1 MARRD
6 RASGRRTLSALALPD
21 RLRFLWQ
28 RARGFDVASVTERAK
43 KTARIHGKSY
53 PLVLTDMLW
62 SAGFRRVGFNDYIE
76 FDFAILNRA
85 ERATWVTSP
94 LALELSKKYDD
105 PDFVHHFHHKIEF
118 NRLFDR
124 FLGREW
130 LDLEQADA
138 EDLRAF
144 AQRHPVLIGKM
155 PVSKSGFGVSRY
167 HAADIDDWDAFHA
180 DLVAKGEVLVEE
192 GIIQHPTLEAIAP
205 GTANTTR
212 VTTFVKDDGTVEIVN
227 MAQKFGRGKVSDQGA
242 FGGFYTA
249 LHEDGRAMGMGYD
262 IHGELYETHP
272 DTGARIADYRLP
284 DMDAVRS
291 LISEVALVV
300 PQVRYV
306 GWDIVATAKGPV
318 LVEGNWGAG
327 VFENKPTATGIR
339 HGHLPRYRAA
349 MGF

>member
-1 MARRD
+1 MP
-6 RASGRRTLSALALPD
+6 SSALALTD

-28 RARGFDVASVTERAK
+28 RARGFDIASVTDRAR

-53 PLVLTDMLW
+53 PLVLADMLW

-76 FDFAILNRA
+76 FDFAILSGA

-105 PDFVHHFHHKIEF
+105 PEFVHHFHHKIEF
-118 NRLFDR
+118 NRLFER

-138 EDLRAF
+138 DALRAF
-144 AQRHPVLIGKM
+144 AERHPVLIGKM
-155 PVSKSGFGVSRY
+155 PVSKSGAGVSRY
-167 HAADIDDWDAFHA
+167 HAADVSDWAAFHA

-192 GIIQHPTLEAIAP
+192 GIVQHPVLEAIAP

-212 VTTFVKDDGTVEIVN
+212 VTTFVKDDGTVEIIN

-262 IHGELYETHP
+262 IHGEVYETHP
-272 DTGARIADYRLP
+272 DTGARIADFQLP
-284 DMDAVRS
+284 DMAALRA
-291 LISEVALVV
+291 LITEVALVV

-306 GWDIVATAKGPV
+306 GWDVVATAAGPV

-327 VFENKPTATGIR
+327 VFENKPSATGIR

>member
-1 MARRD
+1 MASR
-6 RASGRRTLSALALPD
+6 GLAVTD
-21 RLRFLWQ
+21 RLRFLLQ
-28 RARGFDVASVTERAK
+28 RARGFDLSSVTERAR
-43 KTARIHGKSY
+43 KTAAVHGKSY
-53 PLVLTDMLW
+53 PFVLVDMLW

-76 FDFAILNRA
+76 FDFAILDRA

-105 PDFVHHFHHKIEF
+105 PAHVHHFHHKTAF

-130 LDLEQADA
+130 LDLETSDA
-138 EDLRAF
+138 EQLRAF
-144 AQRHPVLIGKM
+144 AGRHPVLIGKM

-167 HAADIDDWDAFHA
+167 DTDGVTDWTALHAELID
-180 DLVAKGEVLVEE
+180 KGQTLVEE
-192 GIIQHPTLEAIAP
+192 RIQQHSALERIAP

-212 VTTFVKDDGTVEIVN
+212 VTTFVRDDGTVEIIN
-227 MAQKFGRGKVSDQGA
+227 MAQKFGRGQVSDQGA
-242 FGGFYTA
+242 FGGFYTT
-249 LHEDGRAMGMGYD
+249 LHDDGRAMGMGYD

-272 DTGARIADYRLP
+272 DTGVRIADFQLP
-284 DMDAVRS
+284 MMPELRA
-291 LISEVALVV
+291 LIAEVALVV

-306 GWDIVATAKGPV
+306 GWDIVMTEAGPV
-318 LVEGNWGAG
+318 LLEGNWGAG
-327 VFENKPTATGIR
+327 VFENKPSATGIR

>member
-1 MARRD
+1 MA
-6 RASGRRTLSALALPD
+6 SNALALTD

-28 RARGFDVASVTERAK
+28 RARGFDVASVTERAR

-53 PLVLTDMLW
+53 PLVLVDMLW
-62 SAGFRRVGFNDYIE
+62 SAGFRRVGFNDYLE
-76 FDFAILNRA
+76 FDFAILSRA

-94 LALELSKKYDD
+94 LALELSNTYDD
-105 PDFVHHFHHKIEF
+105 AAYVHHFHDKIEF

-130 LDLEQADA
+130 LDLQTADA
-138 EDLRAF
+138 EALRAF
-144 AQRHPVLIGKM
+144 AQRHPVLIGKE

-167 HAADIDDWDAFHA
+167 DTTDATDWEALYA
-180 DLVAKGEVLVEE
+180 ELVGRGQVLVEE
-192 GIIQHPTLEAIAP
+192 RIEQHPVLEAIAP

-212 VTTFVKDDGTVEIVN
+212 VTTFVKDDGTVEIIN

-262 IHGELYETHP
+262 IHGELYATHP
-272 DTGARIADYRLP
+272 DTGATIADYQLP
-284 DMDAVRS
+284 DMDAVRA
-291 LISEVALVV
+291 LITDVALVV

-306 GWDIVATAKGPV
+306 GWDVVATANGPV

>member
-1 MARRD
+1 M
-6 RASGRRTLSALALPD
+6 
-21 RLRFLWQ
+21 RFLWQ
-28 RARGFDVASVTERAK
+28 RARGFDVASVTERAR

-53 PLVLTDMLW
+53 PLVLADMLY
-62 SAGFRRVGFNDYIE
+62 SAGFRRVGFNDYLE
-76 FDFAILNRA
+76 FDFAILSRA

-94 LALELSKKYDD
+94 LALELSTAYDD
-105 PDFVHHFHHKIEF
+105 PAYVHHFHDKIAF
-118 NRLFDR
+118 NRLFDG
-124 FLGREW
+124 FLHREW
-130 LDLEQADA
+130 LDLETADA
-138 EDLRAF
+138 DALREF
-144 AQRHPVLIGKM
+144 ATRHPVLIGKE

-167 HAADIDDWDAFHA
+167 DTSGVTDWPALHAE
-180 DLVAKGEVLVEE
+180 LVAKGQVLVEE
-192 GIIQHPTLEAIAP
+192 RIVQHPALEAIAP

-212 VTTFVKDDGTVEIVN
+212 VTTFVKDDGTVEIIN
-227 MAQKFGRGKVSDQGA
+227 MAQKFGRGSVSDQGA

-272 DTGARIADYRLP
+272 DTGARIADFRLP
-284 DMDAVRS
+284 DMDAVRA
-291 LISEVALVV
+291 LITEVALVV

-306 GWDIVATAKGPV
+306 GWDIVATATGPV

>member
-1 MARRD
+1 
-6 RASGRRTLSALALPD
+6 
-21 RLRFLWQ
+21 
-28 RARGFDVASVTERAK
+28 
-43 KTARIHGKSY
+43 
-53 PLVLTDMLW
+53 
-62 SAGFRRVGFNDYIE
+62 
-76 FDFAILNRA
+76 
-85 ERATWVTSP
+85 
-94 LALELSKKYDD
+94 
-105 PDFVHHFHHKIEF
+105 
-118 NRLFDR
+118 
-124 FLGREW
+124 
-130 LDLEQADA
+130 
-138 EDLRAF
+138 
-144 AQRHPVLIGKM
+144 M

-249 LHEDGRAMGMGYD
+249 LHEDGRAMGMGYN
-262 IHGELYETHP
+262 IQGELYETHP

>member
-1 MARRD
+1 MSSR
-6 RASGRRTLSALALPD
+6 GLAVTD

-28 RARGFDVASVTERAK
+28 RARGFDVASVTERAR

-62 SAGFRRVGFNDYIE
+62 SAARHRVGFNDYLE
-76 FDFAILNRA
+76 FDFAILSRA

-105 PDFVHHFHHKIEF
+105 PAFVHHFHHKTEF

-130 LDLEQADA
+130 LDLETADA
-138 EDLRAF
+138 GELRAF
-144 AQRHPVLIGKM
+144 AERHPVLIGKE

-167 HAADIDDWDAFHA
+167 HAADVTDWEAFHA
-180 DLVAKGEVLVEE
+180 ELVRKGQVLVEE
-192 GIIQHPTLEAIAP
+192 AIVQHPVLEAIAP

-212 VTTFVKDDGTVEIVN
+212 VTTFVTDDGTVEIIN
-227 MAQKFGRGKVSDQGA
+227 MAQKFGRGQVSDQGS

-262 IHGELYETHP
+262 IHGEVYEAHP
-272 DTGARIADYRLP
+272 DTGARIADFQLP
-284 DMDAVRS
+284 DMDAVRA
-291 LISEVALVV
+291 LITEVALVV

-306 GWDIVATAKGPV
+306 GWDIVATASGPV

-327 VFENKPTATGIR
+327 VFENKPSATGIR

>member
-1 MARRD
+1 MA
-6 RASGRRTLSALALPD
+6 SRTLAVTD

-28 RARGFDVASVTERAK
+28 RARGFDVASVTERAR

-53 PLVLTDMLW
+53 PLVLVDMLY

-76 FDFAILNRA
+76 FDFPILSRA

-94 LALELSKKYDD
+94 LALELSTTFDD
-105 PDFVHHFHHKIEF
+105 PEFVHLFHDKLEF

-130 LDLEQADA
+130 LDLGSADA
-138 EDLRAF
+138 DTLREF
-144 AQRHPVLIGKM
+144 AARHPVLIGKE

-167 HAADIDDWDAFHA
+167 DTAGVTDWKALHAE
-180 DLVAKGEVLVEE
+180 LLAKGQVLVEE
-192 GIIQHPTLEAIAP
+192 RIVQHPALEAIAP

-212 VTTFVKDDGTVEIVN
+212 VTTFVKDDGTVEIIN
-227 MAQKFGRGKVSDQGA
+227 MAQKFGRGRVSDQGA

-272 DTGARIADYRLP
+272 DTGARIADFRLP
-284 DMDAVRS
+284 DMDAVRT
-291 LISEVALVV
+291 LITEVALVV

-306 GWDIVATAKGPV
+306 GWDIVATASGPV

>member
-1 MARRD
+1 MAAR
-6 RASGRRTLSALALPD
+6 ALAPAD

-28 RARGFDVASVTERAK
+28 RARGFDVASVTERAR

-53 PLVLTDMLW
+53 PLVLVDMLW
-62 SAGFRRVGFNDYIE
+62 SAGFRRVGFNDYLE
-76 FDFAILNRA
+76 FDFAILSRA

-94 LALELSKKYDD
+94 LALELSKTYDD
-105 PDFVHHFHHKIEF
+105 PAFVHHFHDKIAF

-130 LDLEQADA
+130 LDLAEADGAALQAFG
-138 EDLRAF
+138 R
-144 AQRHPVLIGKM
+144 RHPVLIGKK
-155 PVSKSGFGVSRY
+155 PVSKSGMGVSRY
-167 HAADIDDWDAFHA
+167 HAAEVADWDAFRA
-180 DLVAKGEVLVEE
+180 ELVERGETLVEE
-192 GIIQHPTLEAIAP
+192 GIVQHPALEAIAP

-212 VTTFVKDDGTVEIVN
+212 VTTFVKDDGSVEIIN
-227 MAQKFGRGKVSDQGA
+227 MAQKFGRGQVSDQGS

-249 LHEDGRAMGMGYD
+249 LREDGRAMGMGYD

-284 DMDAVRS
+284 DLEGVRA
-291 LISEVALVV
+291 LITDVALVV

-306 GWDIVATAKGPV
+306 GWDIVATAAGPV

>member
-1 MARRD
+1 MP
-6 RASGRRTLSALALPD
+6 SSALAVTD

-28 RARGFDVASVTERAK
+28 RARGFDVASVTQRAR

-53 PLVLTDMLW
+53 PLVLADMLW
-62 SAGFRRVGFNDYIE
+62 SAGFRRVGFNDYLE
-76 FDFAILNRA
+76 FDFAILSRA

-94 LALELSKKYDD
+94 LALELSKRYDD
-105 PDFVHHFHHKIEF
+105 PAFVHHFHHKIEF

-138 EDLRAF
+138 EELRAF
-144 AQRHPVLIGKM
+144 AERHAVLIGKM
-155 PVSKSGFGVSRY
+155 PVSKSGAGVSRY
-167 HAADIDDWDAFHA
+167 HAADISDWVAFHA
-180 DLVAKGEVLVEE
+180 ELVAKGEVLVEE
-192 GIIQHPTLEAIAP
+192 GIAQHPVLEAIAP

-212 VTTFVKDDGTVEIVN
+212 VTTFVKDDGAVEIVN
-227 MAQKFGRGKVSDQGA
+227 MAQKFGRGAVSDQGA

-249 LHEDGRAMGMGYD
+249 LHEDGRAMGKGYD
-262 IHGELYETHP
+262 IHGEVYETHP
-272 DTGARIADYRLP
+272 DTGARIADFQLP
-284 DMDAVRS
+284 DMSALRE
-291 LISEVALVV
+291 LITEVALVV

-306 GWDIVATAKGPV
+306 GWDVVATANGPV

-327 VFENKPTATGIR
+327 VFENKPSATGIR

>member
-1 MARRD
+1 MP
-6 RASGRRTLSALALPD
+6 SSALALTD

-28 RARGFDVASVTERAK
+28 RARGFDTASVTDRAR

-53 PLVLTDMLW
+53 PLVLADMLW

-76 FDFAILNRA
+76 FDFAILSGA

-105 PDFVHHFHHKIEF
+105 PEFVHHFHHKIEF
-118 NRLFDR
+118 NRLFER

-130 LDLEQADA
+130 LDLELADA
-138 EDLRAF
+138 DALRAF
-144 AQRHPVLIGKM
+144 AERHPVLIGKM
-155 PVSKSGFGVSRY
+155 PVSKSGAGVSRY
-167 HAADIDDWDAFHA
+167 HAADVSDWAAFHA

-192 GIIQHPTLEAIAP
+192 GIVQHPVLEAIAP

-212 VTTFVKDDGTVEIVN
+212 VTTFVKDDGTVEIIN

-262 IHGELYETHP
+262 IHGEVYETHP
-272 DTGARIADYRLP
+272 DTGARIADFQLP
-284 DMDAVRS
+284 DMAALRA
-291 LISEVALVV
+291 LITEVALVV

-306 GWDIVATAKGPV
+306 GWDVVATAAGPV

-327 VFENKPTATGIR
+327 VFENKPSATGIR

>member
-1 MARRD
+1 MASR
-6 RASGRRTLSALALPD
+6 ALALSD

-28 RARGFDVASVTERAK
+28 RARGFDVASVTERAR

-53 PLVLTDMLW
+53 PFVLADMLW
-62 SAGFRRVGFNDYIE
+62 SAGFRRVGFNDYME
-76 FDFAILNRA
+76 FDFAILSRA

-105 PDFVHHFHHKIEF
+105 PASVHHFHDKVEF

-130 LDLEQADA
+130 M
-138 EDLRAF
+138 DLRETDAAALEDF
-144 AQRHPVLIGKM
+144 ARRHPVLIGKE

-167 HAADIDDWDAFHA
+167 DTTGTTDWSALRDE
-180 DLVAKGEVLVEE
+180 LIAKGQVLVEE
-192 GIIQHPTLEAIAP
+192 RIVQHPALEAIAP

-212 VTTFVKDDGTVEIVN
+212 VTTFVKDDGTVAIIN
-227 MAQKFGRGKVSDQGA
+227 MAQKFGRGQVSDQGA

-272 DTGARIADYRLP
+272 DTGARIADFALP
-284 DMDAVRS
+284 DMDAVRE
-291 LISEVALVV
+291 LITEVALVV
-300 PQVRYV
+300 PDVRYV
-306 GWDIVATAKGPV
+306 GWDIVATEAGPV